1 MMDWANGPP
10 PSQWRLLIDE
20 ELMLLVSRKRGPV
33 IRSDSAIVAE
43 FPSLDWD
50 GPYRA
55 VRFFLFDFWLLRG
68 RWDSGTAR
76 RRKILK
82 QAEAHI
88 DLLGDIRNSIRT
100 YLDEIESEDLLAIY
114 LLALAKQKQDGPL
127 LEEWLSNVRSL
138 QAAVTNVER
147 LEKFTEGAVRDDKK
161 NGRPPN
167 FSKSYFVTGLA
178 NLWRIMTG
186 DDASKDLAGSFASF
200 ISAAW
205 ASLREDLPEISWAN
219 QIRRR
224 KDTLSA
230 AELVSWVDRIREFP
244 VKQFRFA
251 RKHGLHPELPLR
263 LSSTEERLADAEA
276 EEAVGGRF

>member
-1 MMDWANGPP
+1 
-10 PSQWRLLIDE
+10 
-20 ELMLLVSRKRGPV
+20 MLLVSRKRRPV

-50 GPYRA
+50 GPFRA
-55 VRFFLFDFWLLRG
+55 VRFFLFAFWL
-68 RWDSGTAR
+68 DR
-76 RRKILK
+76 RDWESRLAQKRKTLK

-88 DLLGDIRNSIRT
+88 ALLSDVRKSVRT
-100 YLDEIESEDLLAIY
+100 YLDEIENGPFLLFASTKKGQR
-114 LLALAKQKQDGPL
+114 LG
-127 LEEWLSNVRSL
+127 EWLSTTRSL
-138 QAAVTNVER
+138 HSAVIKIER
-147 LEKFTEGAVRDDKK
+147 LETFTKDALADQKK

-167 FSKSYFVTGLA
+167 YSKSHFVTGLA

-186 DDASKDLAGSFASF
+186 DDASKDLAAPFASF
-200 ISAAW
+200 VSAAW
-205 ASLREDLPEISWAN
+205 ASLGKDLPEISWAN

-230 AELVSWVDRIREFP
+230 AELVSWVDQIREFP

-263 LSSTEERLADAEA
+263 HSSTVDRLADAEA